1 MRIMRPE
8 NVKHEGGSYVSER
21 RGGVDGQGLSR
32 TRRGMPPWP
41 ATVALLSIGASYLAL
56 SEYVTVGPRVVIPVL
71 MTVLV
76 VLVLSVHIRGHYRLA
91 RRISFVLL
99 GIVTASLVLRV
110 FFLIATLSGRSV
122 STLSVLVDAV
132 LIWVS
137 NVVTFAV
144 WYWEIDGGG
153 PAERTMDAHASE
165 DFVFPQID
173 QQDGKRAIGWAP
185 SFLDY
190 LFLAFTTSTAYS
202 PTDTPVL
209 SRRAKILTVVQSLL
223 SLVVLLVLVGWAV
236 NTL

>member
-1 MRIMRPE
+1 
-8 NVKHEGGSYVSER
+8 
-21 RGGVDGQGLSR
+21 VDRQGLSR
-32 TRRGMPPWP
+32 TRRGVPRWP
-41 ATVALLSIGASYLAL
+41 AAVAILSIGASYLAL
-56 SEYVTVGPRVVIPVL
+56 SDYVTLGPHVLTPGL

-76 VLVLSVHIRGHYRLA
+76 VLVLSVHALGRYRAA
-91 RRISFVLL
+91 RRVSFVLL
-99 GIVTASLVLRV
+99 GVLTASLVLRA
-110 FFLIATLSGRSV
+110 FFLVTTLSGRGASGV
-122 STLSVLVDAV
+122 SVLIDAV

-153 PAERTMDAHASE
+153 PANRTMDAHTSE
-165 DFVFPQID
+165 DFLFPQIS
-173 QQDGKRAIGWAP
+173 QQDGKSAIGWAP

-190 LFLAFTTSTAYS
+190 LFLAFNTSTAYS

-209 SRRAKILTVVQSLL
+209 SRRAKILAMSQSAL